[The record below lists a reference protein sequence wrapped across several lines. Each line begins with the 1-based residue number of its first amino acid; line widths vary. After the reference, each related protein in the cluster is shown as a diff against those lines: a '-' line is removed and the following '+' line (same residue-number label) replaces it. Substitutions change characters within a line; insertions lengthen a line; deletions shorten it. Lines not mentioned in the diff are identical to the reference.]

1 MAQVDIYLGEDV
13 LLTAGFGVGF
23 FGDGGFGAPILI
35 GAFNGHTFVTDTSG
49 ALEGFEANNNKRLD
63 ASRVIHGQQGSGIN
77 LTQLPNSLATINL
90 RFENAEEVTT
100 NSPQLYVFD
109 GSFDGSGI
117 PNFTTAQT
125 GLVMWC
131 AQIRHTTE
139 EQIDNGL
146 GDSAWLNING
156 ATFLSLVTS
165 PGTLGLRPGGSFTSD
180 TRHDWY
186 VAMSCTPSELGDKA
200 FGLYFETEFL

>member
-1 MAQVDIYLGEDV
+1 MAQADIYLGEDV

-35 GAFNGHTFVTDTSG
+35 GAFNGRTFVTDTSG

-63 ASRVIHGQQGSGIN
+63 ASRVIHGQQGSGID

-90 RFENAEEVTT
+90 RFENAEAVTT
-100 NSPQLYVFD
+100 NSPKLYVFD
-109 GSFDGSGI
+109 GSLDASGI

-131 AQIRHTTE
+131 AEIRHTTE
-139 EQIDNGL
+139 EQVDNGL
-146 GDSAWLNING
+146 GDSAWLEING
-156 ATFLSLVTS
+156 TTFLSLVDS
-165 PGTLGLRPGGSFTSD
+165 PGTLGLRPGGPFTSD

-186 VAMSCTPSELGDKA
+186 VAMSCTPSELGDKS
-200 FGLYFETEFL
+200 FGIYIEIEFL